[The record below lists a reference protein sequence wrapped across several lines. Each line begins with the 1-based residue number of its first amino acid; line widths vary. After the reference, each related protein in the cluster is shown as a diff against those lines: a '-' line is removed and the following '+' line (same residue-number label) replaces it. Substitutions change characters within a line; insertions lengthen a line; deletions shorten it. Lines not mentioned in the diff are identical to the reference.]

1 MTTMMDFRIGDNIVY
16 DSAAALNLP
25 AKIINIDIAKNA
37 AGDHIPWITVEFDNI
52 SYGDPRYPN
61 APKKASCRLAAIPSN
76 IKIMK
81 IRKA

>member
-1 MTTMMDFRIGDNIVY
+1 MMDFKIGDNIVY
-16 DSAAALNLP
+16 DSAAAKNLP
-25 AKIINIDIAKNA
+25 ATIVNIDIAKNA

-52 SYGDPRYPN
+52 SYGDARYPS
-61 APKKASCRLAAIPSN
+61 APEKARCRLAAIPCN